1 MNYGCQKRPPISV
14 TPSKPLDKEFL
25 RESIKELTSIMSSE
39 WSKEVEHLSKE
50 I

>member
-1 MNYGCQKRPPISV
+1 MSKRPPIPI
-14 TPSKPLDKEFL
+14 TLSKALDKEFL

-39 WSKEVEHLSKE
+39 CSKEVEHSFEE